1 MAHGFFRVA
10 AAAPTVRIADP
21 PRNAEAILKEIEAA
35 DKLDVQFLLFP
46 EAVLTGATC
55 GDLFFQQP
63 LLNAA
68 EEALRKLI
76 KASEDMRTVV
86 CAGLPLALDGRL
98 YNAAAVFGN
107 GRLYGIS
114 GRTADCF
121 GCRFFCSV
129 RQPVDF

>member
-68 EEALRKLI
+68 EEALCKLI
-76 KASEDMRTVV
+76 KATERVRTLI
-86 CAGLPLALDGRL
+86 CAGFPLPLPR
-98 YNAAAVFGN
+98 
-107 GRLYGIS
+107 
-114 GRTADCF
+114 RTA
-121 GCRFFCSV
+121 
-129 RQPVDF
+129 